1 MREMKVYG
9 LPGDEIPSPLKWYLD
24 AEWYSDKVYTVFK
37 VKEFDTVY
45 TEDLQIRDYFL
56 DSGALLSEHV
66 LVLHGEKNEI

>member
-9 LPGDEIPSPLKWYLD
+9 LPGDELPSPLKWYLASEWD
-24 AEWYSDKVYTVFK
+24 ARKSYTVFK

-56 DSGALLSEHV
+56 DSGALLSDNV